1 MKILVVDDDRYI
13 IEMINFM
20 LDGQGHDIHSFS
32 HVDDAIA
39 AVNDNEFDLIITDI
53 VMPDKTGIDFMKYI
67 KIEKGL
73 KTPVLAMTAGL
84 ENAVDDYVSHASLYA
99 DKAIPKPLKKAEF
112 IAIVNELGGVKT

>member
-1 MKILVVDDDRYI
+1 MRILVVDDDRYI
-13 IEMINFM
+13 IEMVNFM
-20 LDGQGHDIHSFS
+20 LDGQGHDIQSFS
-32 HVDDAIA
+32 HVDDAIK

-84 ENAVDDYVSHASLYA
+84 ENAVDDYVNHASLYA
-99 DKAIPKPLKKAEF
+99 DKAIPKPLKKDEF
-112 IAIVNELGGVKT
+112 IAIVKELGGTI